1 MKKSLEEKI
10 AERKDKV
17 KKRGKKNQEDGDLQE
32 IEEEMEDIET
42 EMKGKQKEFEERT
55 KKGDLSDEDYARLLR
70 EHEDEMERL
79 KAKLDRQKD
88 RQRQTLLEKIAERK
102 RKKKMEQ
109 TEEEQRAK
117 LLAALKNKETLSEE
131 QLQMLQEDI
140 EQYDSDMTKA
150 ISKKFDS
157 GDVTQEEYESMMRK
171 HQQNMVE
178 LQIKLRQEKS
188 KLNAMLAEQVAALEG
203 RRIEPS
209 DSEDSDDEFNVIPEA
224 QATQTQL
231 WTTPVQSMAL
241 VMMPLLDEYPVR
253 KKQEL
258 YTDPAIFREL
268 DAHAIRVAQTV
279 SLVTEPTFSSM
290 VDTLVEPA
298 NSQLEKIRLIFR
310 WITAQNCQEMDLHDA
325 VDDTPLGVLK
335 GIYEHKITWSTLF
348 MRMCRYAGLKCVEIA
363 GCAKMVG
370 YSPGQSISP
379 NDERYR
385 HTWNAVCIDEYWHF
399 VDCNWGVSHIGSSS
413 TFDPFR
419 YQYDEHYFLADPEV
433 IIRTHF
439 PNDPPWQLL
448 RNPFTMED
456 FVNDIFLKPNFFTYG
471 FVPITHKK
479 CIIEAE
485 NGDLEIKLAFTK
497 GYVVNCEIFD
507 EHLAVAKTVNGIRFT
522 AYVFQQQVAENSLS
536 FYIRL
541 PDPGIYYLVFYS
553 KKHFLD
559 GELNPET
566 STEICRYKIHSHRPS
581 SDRYP
586 LPPSTMNWWGPIGVE
601 NFGLFPLTHFN
612 AVVLC
617 DGDAADVQ
625 FNFTGSVQVHCEVT
639 AYGAPVGQ
647 FKRYHLQGVGDGVV
661 SFRFQPPCPGR
672 FAFNL
677 FIIFQAGDTKQA
689 IPFCSYLVV
698 CREPKLNVTPYP
710 YVSENTWG
718 PCPAFDAFGLRNLN
732 QSQPVIVTKDDD
744 LNLQIGYSHEVRLGY
759 TFMYHYMQGT
769 QDLTSTVFSQ
779 PEDGKTAF
787 LLFMENPGHYHLMV
801 FACDQNDQR
810 ADKIP
815 VYNYLVIKE

>member
-1 MKKSLEEKI
+1 MIRTKEKQRQKVSLEEKMTQRKLRKTRMAAEQRQKELMEVEQVIQNTWVQDDAGIDENRKKEMEAEIARRNAEFERELQVKKQQLSEAELELILAEHKQNMLELARDFERNEERQKLALAEKIAKRKKKRAAWKAEKEERAKLASKVAADAVMSIDSGSDTDEIDVISDRIKKLTREIDRRESTFVKEVASKKHELQRKISKQTCLFYRLVAEHKKEMQRLVHKLTRDKERQRRILEEKLGARRKKKLEEAGIGSSEGDDIEMQIRQRKLDFEEEMKRKRPHISEEEYQRLLAEHRAELDRLGKKLDKNKERQRLALLEKLANRKRRREMRTTEDEERAKLLAAMKSKEVLSEGQLKLFEDDIKQYKVEGEDELKEKKSQLSPEEYERLLAQHRKDMEELDTKLQEEKDKMKKSLEEKI

-325 VDDTPLGVLK
+325 VDDTPL
-335 GIYEHKITWSTLF
+335 E
-348 MRMCRYAGLKCVEIA
+348 
-363 GCAKMVG
+363 
-370 YSPGQSISP
+370 
-379 NDERYR
+379 
-385 HTWNAVCIDEYWHF
+385 
-399 VDCNWGVSHIGSSS
+399 SSKAS
-413 TFDPFR
+413 M
-419 YQYDEHYFLADPEV
+419 
-433 IIRTHF
+433 
-439 PNDPPWQLL
+439 N
-448 RNPFTMED
+448 
-456 FVNDIFLKPNFFTYG
+456 
-471 FVPITHKK
+471 
-479 CIIEAE
+479 
-485 NGDLEIKLAFTK
+485 
-497 GYVVNCEIFD
+497 
-507 EHLAVAKTVNGIRFT
+507 
-522 AYVFQQQVAENSLS
+522 
-536 FYIRL
+536 IRL
-541 PDPGIYYLVFYS
+541 
-553 KKHFLD
+553 H
-559 GELNPET
+559 
-566 STEICRYKIHSHRPS
+566 
-581 SDRYP
+581 
-586 LPPSTMNWWGPIGVE
+586 
-601 NFGLFPLTHFN
+601 GL
-612 AVVLC
+612 
-617 DGDAADVQ
+617 
-625 FNFTGSVQVHCEVT
+625 HC
-639 AYGAPVGQ
+639 
-647 FKRYHLQGVGDGVV
+647 L
-661 SFRFQPPCPGR
+661 
-672 FAFNL
+672 
-677 FIIFQAGDTKQA
+677 
-689 IPFCSYLVV
+689 
-698 CREPKLNVTPYP
+698 
-710 YVSENTWG
+710 
-718 PCPAFDAFGLRNLN
+718 
-732 QSQPVIVTKDDD
+732 
-744 LNLQIGYSHEVRLGY
+744 
-759 TFMYHYMQGT
+759 
-769 QDLTSTVFSQ
+769 
-779 PEDGKTAF
+779 
-787 LLFMENPGHYHLMV
+787 
-801 FACDQNDQR
+801 
-810 ADKIP
+810 
-815 VYNYLVIKE
+815 